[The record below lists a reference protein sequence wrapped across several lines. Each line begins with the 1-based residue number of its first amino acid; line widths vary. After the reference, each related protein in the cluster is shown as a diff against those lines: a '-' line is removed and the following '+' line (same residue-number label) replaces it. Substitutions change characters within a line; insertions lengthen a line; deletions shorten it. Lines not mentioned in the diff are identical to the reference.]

1 MLPFSRFTVIE
12 QAVQVVQ
19 VGRIALH
26 AGPVPANQ
34 LHGLVQSFLP
44 PTRDEHL
51 GPSST
56 NNLALASAIP
66 LDPPVIT
73 ATLPIK
79 LSHDCSFRRIQQH
92 SPSG

>member
-51 GPSST
+51 GPFFNEQLGT
-56 NNLALASAIP
+56 GQRH
-66 LDPPVIT
+66 T
-73 ATLPIK
+73 T
-79 LSHDCSFRRIQQH
+79 
-92 SPSG
+92 